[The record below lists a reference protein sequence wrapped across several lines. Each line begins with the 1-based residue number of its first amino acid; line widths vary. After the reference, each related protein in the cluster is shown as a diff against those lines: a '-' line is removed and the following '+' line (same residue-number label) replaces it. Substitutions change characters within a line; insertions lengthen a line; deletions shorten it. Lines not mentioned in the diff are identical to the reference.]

1 MEHKQPDL
9 PYAMDALAP
18 AISRETLEYHYGKHH
33 AGYFKKLN
41 EALETAPEAYA
52 KLDLDELVRK
62 VEAKHT
68 GILNNAAQAWNHSF
82 YWNCLTPGG
91 SGEPSGEFLDAI
103 NNAFGSFAA
112 LKDKFGDAA
121 KGQFGSGWAWIV
133 CDASGGLAV
142 TATANEGN
150 PLRDG
155 CTPVFVCD
163 VWEHAYYIDYRND
176 RGAYVDAFFDVANWD
191 FAAEQFKAAS
201 AAQAAA

>member
-41 EALETAPEAYA
+41 KALKTAPDAYA
-52 KLDLDELVRK
+52 KLDLEALVRK
-62 VEAKHT
+62 VESKHT
-68 GILNNAAQAWNHSF
+68 SVLNNAAQAWNHSF
-82 YWNCLTPGG
+82 YWNCMTPGA
-91 SGEPSGEFLDAI
+91 SSEPNGEFLQAI
-103 NNAFGSFAA
+103 NSAFGSFAD
-112 LKDKFGDAA
+112 LKESFADAA
-121 KGQFGSGWAWIV
+121 KGQFGSGWAWLV
-133 CDASGGLAV
+133 CDAKGDLAV

-155 CTPVFVCD
+155 CTPLFVCD

-176 RGAYVDAFFDVANWD
+176 RGAYVEAFFAVANWD
-191 FAAEQFKAAS
+191 FAAAQFKDVS
-201 AAQAAA
+201 AARDAA

>member
-1 MEHKQPDL
+1 MEHKQPEL

-41 EALETAPEAYA
+41 EALESAPAAYA
-52 KLDLDELVRK
+52 KLNLEELVCK
-62 VEAKHT
+62 VEPQHT

-82 YWNCLTPGG
+82 YWDCMTPQP
-91 SGEPSGEFLDAI
+91 SAEPTGEFLQAI
-103 NNAFGSFAA
+103 DSAFGSFAA
-112 LKDKFGDAA
+112 LKKSFGDAA

-133 CDASGGLAV
+133 CNADGELAV
-142 TATANEGN
+142 TATSNEGN

-155 CTPVFVCD
+155 CTPLFVCD

-176 RGAYVDAFFDVANWD
+176 RPAYVDAFFKLANWD
-191 FAAEQFKAAS
+191 FAAEQFAAAR

>member
-1 MEHKQPDL
+1 MKHQQPDL

-41 EALETAPEAYA
+41 EALESAPEAYA
-52 KLDLDELVRK
+52 KLDLEELVCK
-62 VEAKHT
+62 VDAAHT
-68 GILNNAAQAWNHSF
+68 SVLNNAAQAWNHSF
-82 YWNCLTPGG
+82 YWNCMSPDAGG
-91 SGEPSGEFLDAI
+91 TPSGEFAQAI
-103 NNAFGSFAA
+103 NAAFGSFAD
-112 LKDKFGDAA
+112 LKRTFADAA

-133 CDASGGLAV
+133 CNADGDLAV

-155 CTPVFVCD
+155 CTPLFVCD

-176 RGAYVDAFFDVANWD
+176 RGAYVDAFYAVANWD
-191 FAAEQFKAAS
+191 FAAECFKAAS
-201 AAQAAA
+201 AARAAA